1 MPVKREKGKE
11 QEADEEA
18 ARDLLARPAGETLLL
33 KRSDWERLKPRL
45 NDRFVPLPRLRI
57 GWRAKRSRRGP
68 LVRGQTTDPIA
79 IGLTLQQRFR
89 RLCPPWNS

>member
-18 ARDLLARPAGETLLL
+18 ARDLLARPAGEPLLL

-45 NDRFVPLPRLRI
+45 NDRFVPL
-57 GWRAKRSRRGP
+57 A
-68 LVRGQTTDPIA
+68 QTAHWVACQKKSKGTVIPGGKA
-79 IGLTLQQRFR
+79 H
-89 RLCPPWNS
+89 